1 MIFEWDEAKRQTNIR
16 KHGIDFAD
24 VSDVFNGNI
33 IIIED
38 TRIDYGEPRYIVIGI
53 LNGRVIVVAYTE
65 REDVI
70 RIISAR
76 KATSY
81 EQLNYFTQ
89 IYD

>member
-1 MIFEWDEAKRQTNIR
+1 MKFEWDEAKRQSNIR

-24 VSDVFNGNI
+24 VPEIFNSNI
-33 IIIED
+33 LISED
-38 TRIDYGEPRYIVIGI
+38 TRIDYDEPRFIVIGI
-53 LNGRVIVVAYTE
+53 LNGRVIVAAYTE
-65 REDVI
+65 REDVV

-76 KATSY
+76 KATSN